1 MDRELCVLV
10 YSEFSQASRR
20 LIEYIQSL
28 PYDLAAITGMSL
40 FAADS
45 QEARD
50 KLDIL
55 SITTV
60 PCIFIKYF
68 NGKTNLYTD
77 DNVYAF
83 ISAISAAMPSNTPE
97 TVSTT
102 KPTKEINIDYVDPEP
117 IPLPEIIKRGNVMS
131 AAVEM
136 QKTRDD
142 KLKKESPEAIR
153 LSNLQKRTKLI

>member
-68 NGKTNLYTD
+68 KGCLQNEAAFFLY
-77 DNVYAF
+77 
-83 ISAISAAMPSNTPE
+83 
-97 TVSTT
+97 
-102 KPTKEINIDYVDPEP
+102 
-117 IPLPEIIKRGNVMS
+117 IPV
-131 AAVEM
+131 
-136 QKTRDD
+136 
-142 KLKKESPEAIR
+142 
-153 LSNLQKRTKLI
+153 